1 MESSHRPEAPVRK
14 HRQVIYLNDSELAA
28 IRLYSEKFKVR
39 SRSALIRESVML
51 RVLSVL
57 DENQPTLFLNPP
69 PVPLSWGKWCY
80 TERHPTIPRFVA
92 LRTALMRPVVPMINY
107 TFDKSGSKKQ

>member
-1 MESSHRPEAPVRK
+1 MAKKAKKSGSSGKGKARKEDIQSSLRPAAPARR

-28 IRLYSEKFKVR
+28 IRLYSAKFKVR

-57 DENQPTLFLNPP
+57 DENQPTLF
-69 PVPLSWGKWCY
+69 
-80 TERHPTIPRFVA
+80 
-92 LRTALMRPVVPMINY
+92 
-107 TFDKSGSKKQ
+107 

>member
-1 MESSHRPEAPVRK
+1 MQKDMAKKAKKGSSSGNGKAKPGTQPSLRPAAPARK

-28 IRLYSEKFKVR
+28 IRLYSTKFKVR

-57 DENQPTLFLNPP
+57 DENQPTLF
-69 PVPLSWGKWCY
+69 
-80 TERHPTIPRFVA
+80 
-92 LRTALMRPVVPMINY
+92 
-107 TFDKSGSKKQ
+107 

>member
-1 MESSHRPEAPVRK
+1 MAKKAKRNGKTGSVKALRDTPSSLRPAAPARK

-57 DENQPTLFLNPP
+57 DENQPTLF
-69 PVPLSWGKWCY
+69 
-80 TERHPTIPRFVA
+80 
-92 LRTALMRPVVPMINY
+92 
-107 TFDKSGSKKQ
+107 

>member
-1 MESSHRPEAPVRK
+1 MESSLRPEAPARK

-57 DENQPTLFLNPP
+57 DENQPTLF
-69 PVPLSWGKWCY
+69 
-80 TERHPTIPRFVA
+80 
-92 LRTALMRPVVPMINY
+92 
-107 TFDKSGSKKQ
+107 

>member
-1 MESSHRPEAPVRK
+1 MQRGLNQVAPVRK

-28 IRLYSEKFKVR
+28 IRVYSEKFKVR

-57 DENQPTLFLNPP
+57 DENQPTLF
-69 PVPLSWGKWCY
+69 
-80 TERHPTIPRFVA
+80 
-92 LRTALMRPVVPMINY
+92 
-107 TFDKSGSKKQ
+107 

>member
-1 MESSHRPEAPVRK
+1 MAKFGVHYAKTQKGMAKKAKKSGMAGKGKERRDIQASLRPAAPARR

-28 IRLYSEKFKVR
+28 IRLYSAKFKVR

-57 DENQPTLFLNPP
+57 DENQPTLF
-69 PVPLSWGKWCY
+69 
-80 TERHPTIPRFVA
+80 
-92 LRTALMRPVVPMINY
+92 
-107 TFDKSGSKKQ
+107 

>member
-1 MESSHRPEAPVRK
+1 MAKKAKESGKTSKRMTKTDKIQSSLRPAAPARK

-28 IRLYSEKFKVR
+28 IRLYSTKFKVR

-57 DENQPTLFLNPP
+57 DENQPTLF
-69 PVPLSWGKWCY
+69 
-80 TERHPTIPRFVA
+80 
-92 LRTALMRPVVPMINY
+92 
-107 TFDKSGSKKQ
+107 

>member
-1 MESSHRPEAPVRK
+1 MAKKAKKSGRAGKGKAQMDIQSSLRPAAPARK

-57 DENQPTLFLNPP
+57 DENQPTLF
-69 PVPLSWGKWCY
+69 
-80 TERHPTIPRFVA
+80 
-92 LRTALMRPVVPMINY
+92 
-107 TFDKSGSKKQ
+107 

>member
-1 MESSHRPEAPVRK
+1 MAKKTAKGAKKGKATAAKGTNMSTRPAPPVRR
-14 HRQVIYLNDSELAA
+14 HRQVIYLNDAELAA

-57 DENQPTLFLNPP
+57 DENQPTLF
-69 PVPLSWGKWCY
+69 
-80 TERHPTIPRFVA
+80 
-92 LRTALMRPVVPMINY
+92 
-107 TFDKSGSKKQ
+107 

>member
-1 MESSHRPEAPVRK
+1 MSKKAKKSGSTGTGKLHGNMESSHRPEAPVRK
-14 HRQVIYLNDSELAA
+14 HMQVIYLNDSELAD

-57 DENQPTLFLNPP
+57 DENQPTLF
-69 PVPLSWGKWCY
+69 
-80 TERHPTIPRFVA
+80 
-92 LRTALMRPVVPMINY
+92 
-107 TFDKSGSKKQ
+107 